1 MSLAAPE
8 LRTERL
14 LLRRFREQDLD
25 DWAAI
30 CADVE
35 VMRWIGSEQSLSRGQ
50 AWRDMALHLGHWDL
64 RGYGM
69 FAVEELESGR
79 VVGRVGPWQPEGWP
93 ELEVGWSIG
102 RPWWGRGYASEA
114 ALASARWAFDEL
126 GLDTLIH
133 LIADDNERSAAV
145 ARKLGSRLDGRAVVN
160 DHDLRV
166 FRLDR
171 GAPPGA

>member
-1 MSLAAPE
+1 MNDPE

-14 LLRRFREQDLD
+14 LLRRFREDDLD

-30 CADVE
+30 CGDLE
-35 VMRWIGSEQSLSRGQ
+35 VMRWIGQDHALTRGE
-50 AWRDMALHLGHWDL
+50 AWRDMALALGHWQL

-93 ELEVGWSIG
+93 ELEVGWAIG
-102 RPWWGRGYASEA
+102 RPWWGRGYAPEA
-114 ALASARWAFDEL
+114 ARASALWVLDQL

-133 LIADDNERSAAV
+133 LISDDNERSAAV
-145 ARKLGSRLDGRAVVN
+145 AAKLGARLDGRAVVHG
-160 DHDLRV
+160 HDVRL
-166 FRLDR
+166 FRSDR
-171 GAPPGA
+171 SALSR